1 MPPSTLPSCQT
12 GRKTC
17 QMPNWFHLLSSN
29 PAILGSTP
37 PSQLSHE
44 KTFSLRLAPELR
56 TQILPLPFPKTCS
69 EPLQRSVISHHTNIP
84 HLLTM
89 QPCQQNTF
97 LPFLLRTFL
106 IFFLSLS
113 YRQFLRND
121 FHHQLLSSHSLSL
134 MYPLP
139 PSFLFRYNFPTLLFL
154 WNTWSVFISSFI
166 CYSFDSIRNV
176 DGKRGYW
183 LWIWER

>member
-1 MPPSTLPSCQT
+1 MYNIKYLRDAGSLSIPHIYPYFLHNSQYTLNPIRLCLLLHSLHAKLVERLAKCPTDSTSFPVTLQFLD
-12 GRKTC
+12 
-17 QMPNWFHLLSSN
+17 QH
-29 PAILGSTP
+29 P

-154 WNTWSVFISSFI
+154 
-166 CYSFDSIRNV
+166 
-176 DGKRGYW
+176 
-183 LWIWER
+183 